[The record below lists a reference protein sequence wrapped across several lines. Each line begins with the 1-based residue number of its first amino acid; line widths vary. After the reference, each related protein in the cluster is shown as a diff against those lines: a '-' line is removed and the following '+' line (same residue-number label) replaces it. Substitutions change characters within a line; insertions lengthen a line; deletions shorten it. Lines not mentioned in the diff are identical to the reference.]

1 MQTKTS
7 TKTETSPVQARE
19 STFKIEVYEKTYYT
33 LEVSASSIQAAK
45 KLVRGINGG
54 TASISDFQPG
64 SNGGSIPSCFGNV
77 VIQSIEK
84 IS

>member
-1 MQTKTS
+1 MQKT
-7 TKTETSPVQARE
+7 TTTTEVTPVQVGE
-19 STFKIEVYEKTYYT
+19 SIFKIEVYEKTYYT

-45 KLVRGINGG
+45 KLVRGISEGR
-54 TASISDFQPG
+54 ASISDFQPN

>member
-1 MQTKTS
+1 MKNTNTN
-7 TKTETSPVQARE
+7 TETSPVQVGE
-19 STFKIEVYEKTYYT
+19 SIFKIEVYEKTYYT

-45 KLVRGINGG
+45 KLVRGISEGR
-54 TASISDFQPG
+54 ASLSDFQPN

>member
-1 MQTKTS
+1 MMNQEIT
-7 TKTETSPVQARE
+7 TELAPVIVGG
-19 STFKIEVYEKTYYT
+19 SIFKIEVYEKTYYT

-45 KLVRGINGG
+45 KLVRGISEGR
-54 TASISDFQPG
+54 ACISDFQPN
-64 SNGGSIPSCFGNV
+64 SNGGSTPSCFGNV

>member
-1 MQTKTS
+1 MIKQKIT
-7 TKTETSPVQARE
+7 TEQAPVQGGE
-19 STFKIEVYEKTYYT
+19 GIFKIEVYEKTYYT

-45 KLVRGINGG
+45 KLVRGINKGH
-54 TASISDFQPG
+54 AIISDFQPN
-64 SNGGSIPSCFGNV
+64 SNGGSTPSCFGNV

>member
-1 MQTKTS
+1 MQTTN
-7 TKTETSPVQARE
+7 TNAETSPVQVGE
-19 STFKIEVYEKTYYT
+19 SIFKIEVYEKTYYT

-45 KLVRGINGG
+45 KLVRGISEGR
-54 TASISDFQPG
+54 ASLSDFQPN

>member
-1 MQTKTS
+1 MSNTNTN
-7 TKTETSPVQARE
+7 TEIAPVKVGE

>member
-1 MQTKTS
+1 MQTTN
-7 TKTETSPVQARE
+7 TNAETSPVQVGE
-19 STFKIEVYEKTYYT
+19 SIFKIEVYEKTYYT

-45 KLVRGINGG
+45 KLVRGINDGF
-54 TASISDFQPG
+54 ASLSDFQPN
-64 SNGGSIPSCFGNV
+64 SNGGSTPSCFGNV

>member
-1 MQTKTS
+1 MQTTN
-7 TKTETSPVQARE
+7 TNTESAPVKVGE
-19 STFKIEVYEKTYYT
+19 SIFKIEVYEKTYYT

-45 KLVRGINGG
+45 KLVRGISEGR
-54 TASISDFQPG
+54 ASPSDFQPN
-64 SNGGSIPSCFGNV
+64 SNGGSIPSSFGNV

>member
-1 MQTKTS
+1 MKETT
-7 TKTETSPVQARE
+7 TTTEVTPVQVGE
-19 STFKIEVYEKTYYT
+19 SIFKIEVYEKTYYT

-45 KLVRGINGG
+45 KLVRGISEGR
-54 TASISDFQPG
+54 ASISDFQPN